1 MIQLVSYNED
11 GLIKTGL
18 MLHGHVYASERYPS
32 CQNVLDDWV
41 NARERLVSLEA
52 KLLTREPVKNPQL
65 VAPLVHP
72 KNIYFAGVNYKDHV
86 NEMKAR
92 LGLPL
97 ESDPKSKGLQ
107 PWFSTKATGSSVVG
121 PGAKVQRPLDTAMLD
136 WEIELAIVMGVECK
150 NVKASDALNFVAGFT
165 IANDLSARDHVS
177 RAGVAND
184 SPFKWDW
191 ISQKS
196 FDGSCPMG
204 PAITPTQFI
213 ADPMNLKM
221 SLWVNDELLQSSNTS
236 QMIFSI
242 QDQIEY
248 LSSRITLMPGDV
260 ILTGTPAGVGMAK
273 NKFLKTGDKVR
284 QSIES
289 IGEFSF
295 EIVD

>member
-1 MIQLVSYNED
+1 MIQLVSYKDDED
-11 GLIKTGL
+11 VKTGL
-18 MLHGHVYASERYPS
+18 MLHGKVYTSERYQS
-32 CQNVLDDWV
+32 CQNVLDDWE
-41 NARERLVSLEA
+41 NARERLASLET
-52 KLLTREPVKNPQL
+52 KLLTREPVAKPQL
-65 VAPLVHP
+65 VAPLIHP

-86 NEMKAR
+86 TEMKAR

-97 ESDPKSKGLQ
+97 EADPKSKGLQ
-107 PWFSTKATGSSVVG
+107 PWFSTKATGTSVVG
-121 PGAKVQRPLDTAMLD
+121 PGAKVRLPLDTAMLD
-136 WEIELAIVMGVECK
+136 WEIELAIVMGIQCK
-150 NVKASDALNFVAGFT
+150 NVKAIDALSYVAGFT
-165 IANDLSARDHVS
+165 IANDLSARDHVG
-177 RAGVAND
+177 RTGVPND

-213 ADPMNLKM
+213 GDPMNLNM
-221 SLWVNDELLQSSNTS
+221 SLWVNDELFQSSNTS

-242 QDQIEY
+242 QEQIEF

-260 ILTGTPAGVGMAK
+260 ILTGTPAGVGMAQ

-284 QSIES
+284 QSIER

>member
-1 MIQLVSYNED
+1 MIQLVSYKENE
-11 GLIKTGL
+11 LIKTGL
-18 MLHGHVYASERYPS
+18 MLNGNVYVSERYPN

-41 NARERLVSLEA
+41 NARERLMSLEA
-52 KLLTREPVKNPQL
+52 KLLTRDPLANPHL
-65 VAPLVHP
+65 VAPLVQP

-86 NEMKAR
+86 AEMKAR
-92 LGLPL
+92 LDLPL

-121 PGAKVQRPLDTAMLD
+121 PGAKVQRPLNTAMLD
-136 WEIELAIVMGVECK
+136 WEIELAIVIGIQCK
-150 NVKASDALNFVAGFT
+150 NVKASDSLNYVAGFT
-165 IANDLSARDHVS
+165 IANDLSARDHVGRS
-177 RAGVAND
+177 GVPND

-213 ADPMNLKM
+213 PDPMNLNM
-221 SLWVNDELLQSSNTS
+221 SLWVNGELFQSSNTS

-242 QDQIEY
+242 QEQIEF

-260 ILTGTPAGVGMAK
+260 ILTGTPAGVGIAR
-273 NKFLKTGDKVR
+273 NKFLKSGDVVR
-284 QSIES
+284 QSIEN

-295 EIVD
+295 EIID